1 MKVILLCEVM
11 ASVAHTKHKALWRRN
26 AIYPCIYKQ
35 ESARRAGGGEGGEQ
49 VYETHI
55 RVKNESRKEV
65 TR

>member
-1 MKVILLCEVM
+1 MKAILLCEVI
-11 ASVAHTKHKALWRRN
+11 AHTKHEALLWRRN
-26 AIYPCIYKQ
+26 VIYPCIYKR